1 MHEELLPYFNERE
14 DPIDMVVLHCSAYDV
29 ETIINWM
36 HEYQVS
42 SHYII
47 DENGEITKL
56 VNEQK
61 RAYHAGEGF
70 WRGEN
75 RSPNSRSIGI
85 ELVNYSLG
93 QEAYS
98 PAQIDK
104 LIIFLKKIVK
114 KYNIRPEMIV
124 GHSDIAPLRKAD
136 PGKAFPWKQ
145 LAKEGLGL
153 WYQPRNAEKMPAAS
167 VEELLQIIGYDTRT
181 PQAVYASAYAFCRRF
196 APQFVH
202 TDNDLLHLL
211 DHILS
216 DNFDFMANPKFIQT
230 LKAVAYTFS
239 DLSRSDYC

>member
-14 DPIDMVVLHCSAYDV
+14 DPIDMVVLHCSAYNI
-29 ETIINWM
+29 ETIIHWM

-42 SHYII
+42 AHYII
-47 DENGEITKL
+47 DEDGEITKL

-61 RAYHAGEGF
+61 RAYHAGQGF
-70 WRGEN
+70 WRGEE

-93 QEAYS
+93 QEVYS
-98 PAQIDK
+98 TAQIEK

-114 KYNIRPEMIV
+114 KYHIRPEMIV

-153 WYQPRNAEKMPAAS
+153 WYQPRNAEKMLTNDTA
-167 VEELLQIIGYDTRT
+167 ELLRIIGYDTRT
-181 PQAVYASAYAFCRRF
+181 PEAVYASAYAFSRRF

-202 TDNDLLHLL
+202 TDNDLLHLV
-211 DHILS
+211 DHILTN
-216 DNFDFMANPKFIQT
+216 NFDFMQNPKFIQT
-230 LKAVAYTFS
+230 LKAVAYSFHEKK
-239 DLSRSDYC
+239 